1 MTLAGFDTYI
11 YAGLFGLFELLWFL
25 CLYKL
30 NTKAIQRP
38 ATSDIS
44 LPPSACNKIAST
56 TPSLPRSSVGTRNMV
71 AYTLHTVNGKTFLFF
86 SLASLTLLL
95 TPIGAAFTLK
105 YTNISP
111 IYTICL
117 CFLIDICLWNRS
129 MHYVFIGGLK
139 EPIDYIYDS
148 IKRTFTK
155 FLRG

>member
-1 MTLAGFDTYI
+1 MTIVGLDIYI
-11 YAGLFGLFELLWFL
+11 YAGIFGLFELLWFL

-44 LPPSACNKIAST
+44 LPPSACNKIASV
-56 TPSLPRSSVGTRNMV
+56 TPSSSVGTRNML

-95 TPIGAAFTLK
+95 TPTLAAFTLK
-105 YTNISP
+105 YTNIPP

-117 CFLIDICLWNRS
+117 CFFIDICLWSRS
-129 MHYVFIGGLK
+129 MHYVVIGGLK
-139 EPIDYIYDS
+139 EPINYIYDS

-155 FLRG
+155 FFRG